1 MTSRKIKLYL
11 IFLLTS
17 FILVNPINLQSVK
30 SRELTTNYDFPKQSK
45 TVSTLIPNAIENETL
60 LAHHMGIK
68 VNNDYS
74 LKVTSTYVVTNND
87 TQQLDYFAVLIGK
100 NISSVFSYDPIGTL
114 SFTWLINT
122 TIGSLINVSM
132 RYPLFPNETYVFS
145 IEYRIDNVIYSVQ
158 EPIEY
163 FGLDFE
169 VTHPRKTDLFELEL
183 CLPSESDLLDQSPPE
198 PVYPAPQRIV
208 DEDGI
213 VKIYWELENRDM
225 DDNDVFLVRFVSTTT
240 DIPSGSNLKP
250 LFYILTLLAGI
261 LLGSLILFLVYNFKV
276 KPSESQLVS
285 SLLTKTEQEVIRAIN
300 QDGGVS
306 TQRRI
311 CEKTGYS
318 KSKVSQILLKL
329 EQRNVLI
336 RERWGRTN
344 KVTITAPSFKTIG
357 ITEEKTE

>member
-1 MTSRKIKLYL
+1 M
-11 IFLLTS
+11 
-17 FILVNPINLQSVK
+17 NPINLQSVK
-30 SRELTTNYDFPKQSK
+30 SKELITNSNFHKQSN
-45 TVSTLIPNAIENETL
+45 TVSTLMPNSIENETL
-60 LAHHMGIK
+60 LAHHMKIK

-87 TQQLDYFAVLIGK
+87 SQPMDFFAVLISK
-100 NISSVFSYDPIGTL
+100 NISSVFSYDPIGSL
-114 SFTWLINT
+114 SFTWLINIT
-122 TIGSLINVSM
+122 TGSLVNVSM

-145 IEYRIDNVIYSVQ
+145 IEYRIDTVIYSVQ

-163 FGLDFE
+163 YGLDFE
-169 VTHPRKTDLFELEL
+169 ITHPRKTDLFELEL

-198 PVYPAPQRIV
+198 PVYPNPLRIV
-208 DEDGI
+208 EEDGI
-213 VKIYWELENRDM
+213 VKIYWVLENRDM
-225 DDNDVFLVRFVSTTT
+225 DDDDVFLIRFVTRTS
-240 DIPSGSNLKP
+240 DIPNDSNLKP

-261 LLGSLILFLVYNFKV
+261 LLGCLVIFLVYRFKV
-276 KPSESQLVS
+276 KPAESQLVS
-285 SLLTKTEQEVIRAIN
+285 SLLTKTEQEVIKAIN

-329 EQRNVLI
+329 EQRDVLV

-344 KVTITAPSFKTIG
+344 KVTITAPTFKTIG
-357 ITEEKTE
+357 VSNEKPE

>member
-1 MTSRKIKLYL
+1 MLM
-11 IFLLTS
+11 
-17 FILVNPINLQSVK
+17 NPINLQNVK
-30 SRELTTNYDFPKQSK
+30 SKELITNSNFHKQSN
-45 TVSTLIPNAIENETL
+45 TISTLMPNSIENETL
-60 LAHHMGIK
+60 LAHHMKIK

-87 TQQLDYFAVLIGK
+87 SQPMDFFAVLISK
-100 NISSVFSYDPIGTL
+100 NISSVFSYDPIGSL
-114 SFTWLINT
+114 SFTWLINIT
-122 TIGSLINVSM
+122 TGSLVNVSM

-145 IEYRIDNVIYSVQ
+145 IEYRIDTVIYTVQ

-163 FGLDFE
+163 YGLDFE
-169 VTHPRKTDLFELEL
+169 ITHPRKTDLFELEL

-198 PVYPAPQRIV
+198 PVYPNPLRIV
-208 DEDGI
+208 EEDGI
-213 VKIYWELENRDM
+213 VKIYWVLENRDM
-225 DDNDVFLVRFVSTTT
+225 DDDDVFLIRFVTRTS
-240 DIPSGSNLKP
+240 DIPNDSNLKP

-261 LLGSLILFLVYNFKV
+261 LLGCLVIFLVYRFKV
-276 KPSESQLVS
+276 KPAESQLVS
-285 SLLTKTEQEVIRAIN
+285 SLLTKTELEVIKAIN

-329 EQRNVLI
+329 EQRDVLI

-344 KVTITAPSFKTIG
+344 KVTITAPTFKTIG
-357 ITEEKTE
+357 VSDEKPE

>member
-1 MTSRKIKLYL
+1 MTSRKFKIYL
-11 IFLLTS
+11 IFFFTTFMLM
-17 FILVNPINLQSVK
+17 NPINLQSVK
-30 SRELTTNYDFPKQSK
+30 SKELITNSNFHKQSN
-45 TVSTLIPNAIENETL
+45 TVSTLMPNSIENETL
-60 LAHHMGIK
+60 LAHHMKIK

-87 TQQLDYFAVLIGK
+87 SQPMDFFAVLISK
-100 NISSVFSYDPIGTL
+100 NISSVFSYDPIGSL
-114 SFTWLINT
+114 SFTWLINIT
-122 TIGSLINVSM
+122 TGSLVNVSM

-145 IEYRIDNVIYSVQ
+145 IEYRIDTVIYSVQ

-163 FGLDFE
+163 YGLDFE
-169 VTHPRKTDLFELEL
+169 ITHPRKTDLFELEL

-198 PVYPAPQRIV
+198 PVYPNPLRIV
-208 DEDGI
+208 EEDGI
-213 VKIYWELENRDM
+213 VKIYWVLENRDM
-225 DDNDVFLVRFVSTTT
+225 DDDDVFLIRFVTRTS
-240 DIPSGSNLKP
+240 DIPNDSNLKP

-261 LLGSLILFLVYNFKV
+261 LLGCLVIFLVYRFKV
-276 KPSESQLVS
+276 KPAESQLVS
-285 SLLTKTEQEVIRAIN
+285 SLLTKTEQEVIKAIN

-329 EQRNVLI
+329 EQRDVLV

-344 KVTITAPSFKTIG
+344 KVTITAPTFKTIG
-357 ITEEKTE
+357 VSNEKPE